1 MPNRR
6 KPRVVFDSVVWV
18 SIFLR
23 KAGLTAELLT
33 LCLEKTTLYT
43 AEEILTET
51 RRVLLEKDHI
61 RNKYVYHDAE
71 VEHFIELIR
80 GKCLVVSRLPE
91 LHVIERDPKDDMVI
105 ACARCSRHS
114 RLHREPRPRPVGFER
129 ISRDKNGPARGVY
142 SLLAHRMRVG
152 MFQIPGKNELTLFME
167 GWKDGRMEYE
177 LLLPILPFFH
187 PYRSLK
193 CTQFS
198 ETCPF
203 EP

>member
-105 ACARCSRHS
+105 ACA
-114 RLHREPRPRPVGFER
+114 VAATADY
-129 ISRDKNGPARGVY
+129 IVSRDRD
-142 SLLAHRMRVG
+142 LLDLG
-152 MFQIPGKNELTLFME
+152 TYQGIQIVTPEVFIKYLRTL
-167 GWKDGRMEYE
+167 
-177 LLLPILPFFH
+177 
-187 PYRSLK
+187 
-193 CTQFS
+193 
-198 ETCPF
+198 
-203 EP
+203 